1 MAPGAL
7 ERRVTRACPVR
18 KWHRYASP
26 KVHGVLRRPNQ
37 FHLIITS
44 RKGGYLLTR
53 FHHTQHSANK
63 QTLRARAAVGKMWS
77 PAHRGSDWSP
87 GYSVMLPFTSTSSLL
102 LVFSLSPRLRTA
114 DPNALCSP
122 GWSVVKTA
130 ETGLFIWT
138 GKNKAFNF
146 SPKHFFLTN
155 ACLTHARADSS
166 TFHSIHSTIRQKK
179 LVFISSPSI
188 GLLCKNSVNAAWDP
202 YQKLDVMKACC
213 CLLISTNKRFI

>member
-77 PAHRGSDWSP
+77 PAHLGSDWSP

-102 LVFSLSPRLRTA
+102 LVFSLSPPICLSLWLRTA

-122 GWSVVKTA
+122 G
-130 ETGLFIWT
+130 
-138 GKNKAFNF
+138 
-146 SPKHFFLTN
+146 
-155 ACLTHARADSS
+155 
-166 TFHSIHSTIRQKK
+166 
-179 LVFISSPSI
+179 
-188 GLLCKNSVNAAWDP
+188 
-202 YQKLDVMKACC
+202 
-213 CLLISTNKRFI
+213 